1 MGGWCCYTR
10 PHAHTTHTHTH
21 ALQTGA
27 LLIRV
32 DATGPGSG
40 MDQDAFGMIL
50 IVILIAGPNLVS
62 IMGFQE
68 VRGTEH
74 RPRSPDLDTH
84 DCDENGTREHGLQ
97 LFTLGET
104 PQFHCVT
111 A

>member
-1 MGGWCCYTR
+1 MRRYGQHLRLFFCTNAR
-10 PHAHTTHTHTH
+10 KPTEHHKRHKHHQHKHHQHTSTHTH

-50 IVILIAGPNLVS
+50 IVILIAGPILVS

-84 DCDENGTREHGLQ
+84 D
-97 LFTLGET
+97 
-104 PQFHCVT
+104 
-111 A
+111 